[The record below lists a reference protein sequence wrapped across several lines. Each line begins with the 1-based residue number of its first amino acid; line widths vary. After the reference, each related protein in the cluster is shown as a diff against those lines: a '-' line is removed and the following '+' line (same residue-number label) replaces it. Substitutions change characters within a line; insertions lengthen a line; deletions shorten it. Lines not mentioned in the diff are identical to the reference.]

1 MTAPLSSP
9 ALHRPRPK
17 VAVIGAGPGGLA
29 AAMLLAASGARVT
42 VYEKDSVV
50 GGRTRTLT
58 SPEGYSFD
66 LGPTFFLYPRIL
78 KEIFSRCGAELESEV
93 DLRRLEPQYR
103 LIFEQG
109 SPDAGNPP
117 TRIDASADMA
127 RMEAEIARI
136 SPEDARGL
144 RPFMAENRAKLEAFR
159 PVLERAFST
168 AADMVRPDMLKALP
182 LMKPWST
189 VDRDLA
195 RHFKDPRVRLAFSF
209 QTKYLGMS
217 PFKCPALFTILSF
230 LEYEHGVFH
239 PIGGCG
245 AVSDAMARVAQRL
258 GAEIRL
264 DTPVEGIAFEG
275 RRARGVDVGGRVQ
288 DAEAVVVNADFAHA
302 IPKLIPD
309 HLRKRG
315 WTDRKIGKAKYS
327 CSTFMLYLG
336 LDKELPG
343 VAHHNVIL
351 SEQYRENIGQIER
364 GEIPE
369 IPSLYVQHAGATDP
383 TLAPAGHTALYVLV
397 PAPNLI
403 VRPDWSAHCARFRE
417 IALDR
422 LKVLG
427 HGDLRPHIRY
437 ERIVAPPDWESDFG
451 VGFGATFNLSH
462 ELPQMLLFRPGNRFR
477 EVEGVYLVGGG
488 THPGSGLPVIY
499 EGARITTGLLAK
511 DLGLSGAP
519 SRPTAESGFRA
530 ATPVAAES

>member
-1 MTAPLSSP
+1 MNASLATP
-9 ALHRPRPK
+9 ALHQPRAK
-17 VAVIGAGPGGLA
+17 VAIIGAGPGGLA
-29 AAMLLAASGARVT
+29 AAMMLAASGARVT

-78 KEIFSRCGAELESEV
+78 KEIFSRCGADLEQEV

-103 LIFEQG
+103 LIFENGVGGTTQL
-109 SPDAGNPP
+109 
-117 TRIDASADMA
+117 DASANLE
-127 RMEAEIARI
+127 RMEAAIAAI
-136 SPEDARGL
+136 SPGDAKGL
-144 RPFMAENRAKLEAFR
+144 RPFMAENRAKLLAFK

-168 AADMVRPDMLKALP
+168 AADMLRPDMLKALP

-195 RHFKDPRVRLAFSF
+195 RHFRDPRVRLAFSF

-230 LEYEHGVFH
+230 LEYEHGVYH

-245 AVSDAMARVAQRL
+245 AVSTAMARVAERM

-264 DTPVEGIAFEG
+264 NTPVDCIAFEG
-275 RRARGVDVGGRVQ
+275 KRARGVEIGGVRH
-288 DAEAVVVNADFAHA
+288 DADAVVVNADFAHA

-309 HLRKRG
+309 SIRRG
-315 WTDRKIGKAKYS
+315 WKDKKIAKARYS
-327 CSTFMLYLG
+327 CSTFMMYLG
-336 LDKELPG
+336 LDITLPD

-351 SEQYRENIGQIER
+351 SEQYRENIGQIEN
-364 GEIPE
+364 GQIPE
-369 IPSLYVQHAGATDP
+369 IPSLYVQNAGVTDP
-383 TLAPAGHTALYVLV
+383 TLAPPGHSALYILV
-397 PAPNLI
+397 PVPNLLKQA
-403 VRPDWSAHCARFRE
+403 DWPAQSVRFRE
-417 IALDR
+417 IVLDR

-427 HGDLRPHIRY
+427 LGDIRKHIKY
-437 ERIVAPPDWESDFG
+437 ERIVAPQDWESDFA
-451 VGFGATFNLSH
+451 VGYGATFNLSH

-477 EVEGVYLVGGG
+477 DVDGVYLVGGG

-499 EGARITTGLLAK
+499 EGARITTSLLAE
-511 DLGLSGAP
+511 DLGLSGAS
-519 SRPTAESGFRA
+519 SRPVPTGDFATALTAGL
-530 ATPVAAES
+530 